1 MDKMDESA
9 RAYRVREPLV
19 FVWRNSRFNIGI
31 SDYNTEEGLSPKRLL
46 TFSFLTLKR
55 VFLISLL

>member
-1 MDKMDESA
+1 M
-9 RAYRVREPLV
+9 
-19 FVWRNSRFNIGI
+19 RFNIGI

-55 VFLISLL
+55 VFLIFFTMIESVTHLLLHLIPDNI